1 MDEINS
7 LYDEVR
13 VQSAETLTMSQQIS
27 KTDKLLSSC
36 NSEEQYEIQ
45 VVEIEEE
52 EYQGSSPH

>member
-13 VQSAETLTMSQQIS
+13 VQSAETLTMSQQLS

-36 NSEEQYEIQ
+36 ASEEQYEIQ